1 MAFILNNSLG
11 IGIILPLIFF
21 VSIVAGKRISSLLVS
36 LITLLFGL
44 FLTFYAANKMNGF
57 EAIDAYVKGLIFV
70 GEALILLVVTSIFIV
85 IQEQKK
91 ENNLG

>member
-1 MAFILNNSLG
+1 MQMSFILNNYLG
-11 IGIILPLIFF
+11 IGVIFSLIFF
-21 VSIVAGKRISSLLVS
+21 ASIVIEKRIISLLVS

-57 EAIDAYVKGLIFV
+57 EAIDVYVKGLIFI

-85 IQEQKK
+85 TQESKK
-91 ENNLG
+91 KTG

>member
-1 MAFILNNSLG
+1 MSFILNNCLG
-11 IGIILPLIFF
+11 IGIIFGLIFF
-21 VSIVAGKRISSLLVS
+21 VSIVVEKRISSLFIS

-57 EAIDAYVKGLIFV
+57 EAIDVYVKGLIFV

-85 IQEQKK
+85 LQEQKK
-91 ENNLG
+91 KAL

>member
-1 MAFILNNSLG
+1 MSFILNNYLG
-11 IGIILPLIFF
+11 IGVIFSLIFF
-21 VSIVAGKRISSLLVS
+21 ASIVIEKRIISLLVS

-57 EAIDAYVKGLIFV
+57 EAIDVYVKGLIFI

-85 IQEQKK
+85 TQESKK
-91 ENNLG
+91 KTG

>member
-1 MAFILNNSLG
+1 MSFILNNCLS
-11 IGIILPLIFF
+11 IGVIFSLIFF
-21 VSIVAGKRISSLLVS
+21 ASIVIEKRIISLLVS

-57 EAIDAYVKGLIFV
+57 EAIDVYVKGLIFV

-85 IQEQKK
+85 LKERKK
-91 ENNLG
+91 KAL

>member
-1 MAFILNNSLG
+1 M
-11 IGIILPLIFF
+11 
-21 VSIVAGKRISSLLVS
+21 SSLFIS

-57 EAIDAYVKGLIFV
+57 EAIDVYVKGLIFV

-85 IQEQKK
+85 LQERKK
-91 ENNLG
+91 KAL

>member
-1 MAFILNNSLG
+1 M
-11 IGIILPLIFF
+11 
-21 VSIVAGKRISSLLVS
+21 SSLFIS

-57 EAIDAYVKGLIFV
+57 EAIDVYVKGLIFV

-85 IQEQKK
+85 LQERQKK
-91 ENNLG
+91 AF

>member
-1 MAFILNNSLG
+1 MYMSFILNNCLG
-11 IGIILPLIFF
+11 IGIIFGLIFF
-21 VSIVAGKRISSLLVS
+21 VSIVVKKRMSSLFIS

-57 EAIDAYVKGLIFV
+57 EAIDVYVKGLIFI

-85 IQEQKK
+85 TQESKK
-91 ENNLG
+91 KTG

>member
-1 MAFILNNSLG
+1 MSFILNNCLG
-11 IGIILPLIFF
+11 IGIIFGLIFF
-21 VSIVAGKRISSLLVS
+21 VSIVVKKRMSSLFIS

-57 EAIDAYVKGLIFV
+57 EAIDVYVKGLIFV

-85 IQEQKK
+85 LQERQKK
-91 ENNLG
+91 AF

>member
-1 MAFILNNSLG
+1 MSFILNNCLG
-11 IGIILPLIFF
+11 IGIIFGLIFF
-21 VSIVAGKRISSLLVS
+21 VSIVIKKRMSSLFIS

-57 EAIDAYVKGLIFV
+57 EAIDVYVKGLIFV

-85 IQEQKK
+85 LQERQKK
-91 ENNLG
+91 AF